1 MSLKKLF
8 FSFTALL
15 LIICLLFSGC
25 SDKEIEIPSEFVPSI
40 PEITAPRE
48 TDEKRKGYNVG
59 NCYDMT
65 DSICYLI
72 IFLDD
77 TESKW
82 SENDKAEFIEKKFE
96 PTLNS
101 LSKKAEEYNVT
112 LSDKYVTFEKENK
125 APVVFDETIDADV
138 VTNGSQDNVFTALAT
153 KMGYS
158 SVRVMDESLKVTHDV
173 KQIAYLIVLNK
184 EGRSY
189 KHSYVKSKKQQFEFC
204 VFFNNSIK
212 LDGENCSSGIAHEML
227 HLFGAEDY
235 YDPYGKNPE
244 KAQLAQ
250 ELYPDDIMM
259 KVFKNVDDAKIGE
272 YTAYCIGWTNTIPE
286 ECDTPKWWG

>member
-1 MSLKKLF
+1 MNLKKLF

-15 LIICLLFSGC
+15 LILSLLFSGC
-25 SDKEIEIPSEFVPSI
+25 NDKEIEMPSEFVPFI
-40 PEITAPRE
+40 PETTAPRE
-48 TDEKRKGYNVG
+48 TDEKRKSYNVG
-59 NCYDMT
+59 TCYDMT
-65 DSICYLI
+65 DSICYLL

-82 SENDKAEFIEKKFE
+82 TENDKAEFIEKKFE

-101 LSKKAEEYNVT
+101 LSKKAEKYNVK
-112 LSDKYVTFEKENK
+112 LSDKYAEFEKENK
-125 APVVFDETIDADV
+125 APVVFDEVIDADV

-158 SVRVMDESLKVTHDV
+158 SVKVMNESLKVTYDV
-173 KQIAYLIVLNK
+173 EQIAYLIVLNK

-189 KHSYVKSKKQQFEFC
+189 KHSYVKSKREQFEFC
-204 VFFNNSIK
+204 VFFNKSIK
-212 LDGENCSSGIAHEML
+212 LNGENCSSGIAHEIL

-244 KAQLAQ
+244 KAQMAQ
-250 ELYPDDIMM
+250 KLYPDDIMM
-259 KVFKNVDDAKIGE
+259 RVFKNIDDAQIGE
-272 YTAYCIGWTNTIPE
+272 YTAYSIGWTDTIPE
-286 ECDTPKWWG
+286 ECDTPEWWK